1 MRIERRI
8 GSNEPPPKWN
18 DENLLDDVEDD
29 MLSAKIVSFCQDKNW
44 WFDDVEPKYKD
55 ALLRIGVDIASD
67 FAQFYLHVE
76 DGPTFTSKNGEI
88 YQICWFLN
96 NSDYEKRLK
105 MTREVLKISD
115 PYIPLDSFYGERGYF
130 YNKEAGE
137 IFNIGLGEGLKKFMD
152 GSLGPQWKD
161 FNQFIEWF
169 FDIKI

>member
-1 MRIERRI
+1 
-8 GSNEPPPKWN
+8 
-18 DENLLDDVEDD
+18 

-55 ALLRIGVDIASD
+55 VLLRIGVDIASD

-105 MTREVLKISD
+105 MTREVLKIPD

-130 YNKEAGE
+130 YNKETGE
-137 IFNIGLGEGLKKFMD
+137 IFNIGLGEELKKFMD

-169 FDIKI
+169 FDIRI

>member
-1 MRIERRI
+1 
-8 GSNEPPPKWN
+8 
-18 DENLLDDVEDD
+18 

-130 YNKEAGE
+130 YNKETGE
-137 IFNIGLGEGLKKFMD
+137 IFNIGLGEELKKFMD